1 MRETDQTDAVVRTGH
16 TVAVGGELFGDGT
29 MTDDDTG
36 NGSGV
41 ICAHEDTTRSKGVD
55 VIVGGN
61 IGQRGGAVC
70 WKAKKT
76 DTIRM
81 VRVTTGVEEANLATG
96 IGQRAVRE
104 KERGVTGSTRHGTVI
119 SVGEDGEGTGVVCLR
134 QSTE

>member
-41 ICAHEDTTRSKGVD
+41 ICAHEDTTRGKGVD
-55 VIVGGN
+55 VIGGN
-61 IGQRGGAVC
+61 IGQRRGAVC
-70 WKAKKT
+70 RKAKET
-76 DTIRM
+76 DTIRAM
-81 VRVTTGVEEANLATG
+81 IVTTGVEEANLGTG